1 MARSARS
8 STIQP
13 WSEGDPGASRAI
25 YLMHEEDPTMDLIYT
40 EDQLA
45 YRDAVRSFSDQV
57 LRPIGAALNL
67 DRHLSAAEVHDLRD
81 RLTKYEIATTA
92 PTMGDE
98 SLDLVTAGIF
108 IEEIS
113 KVNLGFAA
121 LMPWLFFPISAFAS
135 MLTAEQRGAYDKLF
149 ERGAGVAL
157 AMSETAA
164 ESNAGQIEAS
174 AELQG
179 DRWILSGKKIWAAG
193 ADIADVIIVTA
204 REARSGEIALFIV
217 PSGTAN
223 CQVTPIDML
232 GVRAVSECEV
242 SFDDCRIPESARLR
256 PRNGSAPVPALLWNG
271 RVRVSFMAVGVAQAA
286 LDLAVE
292 HAKSRTQFGR
302 PIGGFQLVQGLLAD
316 MAIEVEAMRLLA
328 FRAACLVAA
337 DSPKAQVAV
346 SMAKSYNAEAAVRV
360 TSRGIQV
367 HGAIGLATESP
378 AERYFR
384 DARMLTIPDGT
395 TQAHQLI
402 IGRSLTGI
410 SAPR

>member
-1 MARSARS
+1 MV
-8 STIQP
+8 
-13 WSEGDPGASRAI
+13 
-25 YLMHEEDPTMDLIYT
+25 DLIYT

-57 LRPIGAALNL
+57 LRPINAELNL

-92 PTMGDE
+92 PTTGDE

-121 LMPWLFFPISAFAS
+121 LMPWLFFPISTFAS
-135 MLTAEQRGAYDKLF
+135 LLTAEQRGAYGKLF
-149 ERGAGVAL
+149 ERGAGMAL
-157 AMSETAA
+157 AMSDTAA
-164 ESNAGQIEAS
+164 EPNPGQIEVS

-179 DRWILSGKKIWAAG
+179 DSWVLRGRKIWASA
-193 ADIADVIIVTA
+193 ADIADVIIVAA
-204 REARSGEIALFIV
+204 RDTQSGEIGLFIV

-223 CQVTPIDML
+223 CEVTPVDML
-232 GVRAVSECEV
+232 GVRAMSECEIG
-242 SFDDCRIPESARLR
+242 FDDCRIPENARLHL
-256 PRNGSAPVPALLWNG
+256 PDGSASASALSWNG

-384 DARMLTIPDGT
+384 DARTLTIPDGT
-395 TQAHQLI
+395 TQTHQLI

-410 SAPR
+410 STPR